1 MLGKCFQKNYE
12 IPLFFRTLQSIL
24 GRFKLFKGEIRVVKM
39 VFLCKKNC
47 YTSNIKFKFKLKNLN
62 KNKY

>member
-24 GRFKLFKGEIRVVKM
+24 GRFKLFKGRIRVIKM
-39 VFLCKKNC
+39 VFYMQKIIVIHL
-47 YTSNIKFKFKLKNLN
+47 ILNLSLS
-62 KNKY
+62 